1 MSTAHRRRR
10 YFIKSGL
17 QIRYLRVI
25 LLAIIL
31 PTFLFSICLY
41 YMIFYLM
48 AQQLGIPE
56 SIVYNITP
64 VLKKINFILL
74 TGMPIISILLLF
86 WGLIISHRIAGPV
99 YRLEQDLEKIAK
111 GDFSLRIKLR
121 KKDELSSIAEGINK
135 VLDKV
140 EKKSG

>member
-121 KKDELSSIAEGINK
+121 KTDELSSIAEGINK